1 MASTWICFGLPLLL
15 CLCTCAWAAPSA
27 DDSRQFDELERTL
40 KELAT
45 SLLAMSGDV
54 AGGGTLGTAEG
65 SAGDLEASLMG
76 SEAATALE
84 YLNELPL

>member
-1 MASTWICFGLPLLL
+1 MASTWICFGLALLL
-15 CLCTCAWAAPSA
+15 CLCICTWAAPPA

-45 SLLAMSGDV
+45 SLLAMSGNV
-54 AGGGTLGTAEG
+54 ASGGTVGTAEG
-65 SAGDLEASLMG
+65 STGDLETNLIG